1 MITYKSKI
9 SIGLLLFL
17 FSLFAYLA
25 FKILSNSVNQF
36 NVLILLIPFIF
47 IFYCLTSIRYT
58 ILNDNLNIKTGFLV
72 NKTIRIA
79 TIKKIEETT
88 NIISSPAASLD
99 RLEVFYN
106 HSDSIIISPKNKNQF
121 LNNLLKINPT
131 IEIKYKI

>member
-1 MITYKSKI
+1 MYKSKI

-17 FSLFAYLA
+17 FSLFGYLA